1 MQRLEMLYEGK
12 AKRVY
17 KTDHPECFWVEFKDD
32 ATAFNGAKKGTIDNK
47 GVLNTQIST
56 YFFKLLA
63 EKGVPNHF
71 VSLEGERDMIV
82 KALKIL
88 MVEVVVRNIAA
99 GSLSKRIGLPE
110 GTPLDFPIVEFY
122 YKNDSLNDP
131 LINDDHARVLKLA
144 TPEQLQLMR
153 QTGLQVNKILLEHL
167 SDKDI
172 HLVDFKLEFGI
183 HNGRFML
190 GDEITPDT
198 CRFWDKH
205 TGKKLDKDRFRRDMG
220 NVEEAYR
227 EIYRR
232 LTGTVFH
239 SDEAEGE
246 Q

>member
-1 MQRLEMLYEGK
+1 MLYEGK

-17 KTDHPECFWVEFKDD
+17 KTDHPVCFWVEFKDD
-32 ATAFNGAKKGTIDNK
+32 ATAFNGAKKGTIVNK
-47 GVLNTQIST
+47 GVLNTQISA
-56 YFFKLLA
+56 YFFELLS

-71 VSLEGERDMIV
+71 VRLEGEKDMIV

-99 GSLSKRIGLPE
+99 GSLSNRIGLPE
-110 GTPLDFPIVEFY
+110 GTKLDYPIVEFY

-131 LINDDHARVLKLA
+131 LINDDHAGVLKLA

-167 SDKDI
+167 SDKAID
-172 HLVDFKLEFGI
+172 LVDFKLEFGL
-183 HNGRFML
+183 HNGKFML

-198 CRFWDKH
+198 CRFWDKY
-205 TGKKLDKDRFRRDMG
+205 TGEKLDKDRFRRDMG
-220 NVEEAYR
+220 NVEGAYR

-232 LTGTVFH
+232 LTGTIFG
-239 SDEAEGE
+239 DNELENE
-246 Q
+246 R

>member
-1 MQRLEMLYEGK
+1 MQKLQMLYEGK

-47 GVLNTQIST
+47 GVLNTQISA
-56 YFFKLLA
+56 YFFNLLA
-63 EKGVPNHF
+63 EKGIPSHF
-71 VSLEGERDMIV
+71 VSLQGDRDMIV

-99 GSLSKRIGLPE
+99 GSLSKRVGLPE
-110 GTPLDFPIVEFY
+110 GTLLDFPIVEFY

-153 QTGLQVNKILLEHL
+153 QTGLQVNRILLEHL

-172 HLVDFKLEFGI
+172 YLVDFKLEFGI
-183 HNGRFML
+183 HNGKFLL
-190 GDEITPDT
+190 GDEISPDT

-205 TGKKLDKDRFRRDMG
+205 TGEKLDKDRFRRDLG
-220 NVEEAYR
+220 DVEAAYR

-232 LTGTVFH
+232 LTGNTFQINEVQ
-239 SDEAEGE
+239 GNR
-246 Q
+246 